1 MRYCRNGHDRVP
13 ANRTREDKCRVC
25 AVVRR
30 RQARERNTQAM
41 RAKREREQTAANL
54 LLRGETTTNDNTA
67 AETVRVAKVF
77 RLMDELEVARSRG
90 EREAIQSAIREL
102 S

>member
-13 ANRTREDKCRVC
+13 ANRTKEDKCRVC
-25 AVVRR
+25 ATTRR

-54 LLRGETTTNDNTA
+54 KLRGDTTTNDNTA

-77 RLMDELEVARSRG
+77 RLMDELEIARSRG

>member
-13 ANRTREDKCRVC
+13 ANRTKEDKCRIC
-25 AVVRR
+25 AVTRR
-30 RQARERNTQAM
+30 RKARERNFQAR
-41 RAKREREQTAANL
+41 RAQREREQTAANL
-54 LLRGETTTNDNTA
+54 LLRGNASTNDNTA
-67 AETVRVAKVF
+67 DEAIRVAKVF